1 MDFELSLQSETV
13 QSAYPQPPRE
23 VPPDWSVSRVIRKM
37 REEKTGMLLVVEGG
51 RLRGVF
57 TERDA
62 VQMLASGADL
72 NGPVAAS
79 MTPAPVGVGPR
90 AAVGEA
96 IEKMA
101 RGGYRHLPV
110 LDGQTP
116 VGIVATKGVVH
127 YLVDHFPD
135 TIYNL
140 PPDPSEPAGDREGA

>member
-1 MDFELSLQSETV
+1 MV
-13 QSAYPQPPRE
+13 
-23 VPPDWSVSRVIRKM
+23 
-37 REEKTGMLLVVEGG
+37 LVVHSG

-62 VQMLASGADL
+62 VRMLASGGDL
-72 NGPVAAS
+72 TGPIAAS

-101 RGGYRHLPV
+101 RGGYRHLPM
-110 LDGQTP
+110 LDGDTP
-116 VGIVATKGVVH
+116 AGIVSTGGVVH